1 MVIRQNTITGYY
13 CINCSISVKLTF
25 DISKHCSVGNKTRM
39 LQLKWQNI
47 LLSSHWSSAVSSWNW
62 AELWIIPETTVHCLT
77 TADTIATYAPC
88 PADCSSIDNASK
100 TAFHNRRQ
108 HHSVSDLSIQHTC
121 IKCKF
126 SNNNLPSIIYII
138 NNKQMQCISDIWVHS
153 KRSRQKT
160 HMYTIMHKN
169 QSSQHNIK
177 SSTHKHQNQKIK
189 HTETLTNNISQKF
202 FHWHHHKS
210 ETEWIHKKTLKFM
223 H

>member
-1 MVIRQNTITGYY
+1 MVNTDLKLQRKTKAKYTMLPLWFLHYYFNKIWPTTKWKKQCQYFHFYNTLHPMVIRQNTITGYY

-126 SNNNLPSIIYII
+126 SNNNLLSIII
-138 NNKQMQCISDIWVHS
+138 
-153 KRSRQKT
+153 
-160 HMYTIMHKN
+160 
-169 QSSQHNIK
+169 
-177 SSTHKHQNQKIK
+177 
-189 HTETLTNNISQKF
+189 
-202 FHWHHHKS
+202 
-210 ETEWIHKKTLKFM
+210 
-223 H
+223 